1 MPVVYAEERLRGV
14 LAEIEAMIPEQWE
27 EMAQGFEGMTYQ
39 PNWALYLAA
48 EERGVGMLLTARED
62 EVLLGYFGFLVHP
75 HLSAQAQLAATSTPY
90 YVRKMHNNLTRGLV
104 LRSLIRESV
113 KKLKSR
119 GVSLISIR
127 THHWASAGKILES
140 LRFKPFETS
149 YMLKL

>member
-1 MPVVYAEERLRGV
+1 MITYAQETLKAV
-14 LAEIEAMIPEQWE
+14 LPEIKAMVPEQWE
-27 EMAQGFEGMTYQ
+27 EMAQGFDGMTYA

-48 EERGVGMLLTARED
+48 EERGAGMLLTARED
-62 EVLLGYFGFLVHP
+62 EVMLGYFGFLVHP

-90 YVRKMHNNLTRGLV
+90 YVRKMHKPGTRGLV

-113 KKLKSR
+113 KKLKAR
-119 GVSLISIR
+119 GVTLISIR
-127 THHWASAGKILES
+127 THHWASAGAILES